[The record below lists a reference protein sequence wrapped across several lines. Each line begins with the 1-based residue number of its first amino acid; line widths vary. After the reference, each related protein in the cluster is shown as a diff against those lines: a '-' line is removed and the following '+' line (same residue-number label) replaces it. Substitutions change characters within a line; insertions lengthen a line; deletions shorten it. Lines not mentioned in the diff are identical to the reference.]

1 MYAKLFRS
9 MYEGSLGGDWKTLV
23 TFQQLLV
30 LSDQYGV
37 VDMFPPA
44 IASITGI
51 PIEIIEHGI
60 ARLEQPD
67 KYSRTPD
74 EEGRRIVRL
83 DAHRDWGWRIVNF
96 AYYRQLQRHEERRE
110 YMKDYMKKRRAK
122 ASVNSVSHVSAI
134 AEAEAEA
141 KTLRSSSVRSL
152 RPSSS
157 ERANGQDVLQKRE
170 TKRRSVVAAVSTVAN
185 SKAFPA

>member
-141 KTLRSSSVRSL
+141 EVKTLRSSSVVPL
-152 RPSSS
+152 GTSSS
-157 ERANGQDVLQKRE
+157 ERGKPDGLKTARIRNA
-170 TKRRSVVAAVSTVAN
+170 VAAAADALGTI
-185 SKAFPA
+185 PR